1 MKNLKLLS
9 LWLLCGVLV
18 LAWCEKTNSN
28 ENLSCEND
36 DTCPIE
42 NITNENPTIE
52 IEDTPSIV
60 INDNDL
66 EWDLNWNGG
75 WFREEEIVFENN
87 EQVNEEPADQPMMR
101 KIVVDE
107 NATPEEIENDTTQIC
122 ESLWWSW
129 IDWTCTLSDGSTIAF

>member
-28 ENLSCEND
+28 ENLSCESD

-52 IEDTPSIV
+52 IEDTPTIV
-60 INDNDL
+60 VNDNDV
-66 EWDLNWNGG
+66 EWDLNWNGE
-75 WFREEEIVFENN
+75 WSRADVFENS
-87 EQVNEEPADQPMMR
+87 EETTDEPMMR
-101 KIVVDE
+101 KMIVDE
-107 NATPEEIENDTTQIC
+107 NTTQEEIENETIQIC
-122 ESLWWSW
+122 ENLWWNW
-129 IDWTCTLSDGSTIAF
+129 IEWTCTLSDGSTIAF

>member
-28 ENLSCEND
+28 ENLSCESD

-52 IEDTPSIV
+52 IEDTPTIV
-60 INDNDL
+60 VNDNDV
-66 EWDLNWNGG
+66 EWDLNWNGE
-75 WFREEEIVFENN
+75 WSRADVFENS
-87 EQVNEEPADQPMMR
+87 EETTDEPMMR
-101 KIVVDE
+101 KMIVDE

-122 ESLWWSW
+122 ENLWWSW